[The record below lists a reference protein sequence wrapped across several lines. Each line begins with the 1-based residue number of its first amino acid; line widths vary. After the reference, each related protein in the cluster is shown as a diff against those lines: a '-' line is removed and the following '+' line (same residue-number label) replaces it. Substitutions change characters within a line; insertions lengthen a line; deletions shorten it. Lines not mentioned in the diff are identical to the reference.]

1 MFLVHYFACINEL
14 AVDAGLLHIQCTA
27 NLSYKAVNMY
37 KFCLQGTNK
46 AVKQLTLAQASLLSF
61 SSCFAALLESLFG
74 WC

>member
-1 MFLVHYFACINEL
+1 MFLVYYSACINEL

-27 NLSYKAVNMY
+27 NLSYEVVKMY

-46 AVKQLTLAQASLLSF
+46 AIKQLTLAQASLLSF